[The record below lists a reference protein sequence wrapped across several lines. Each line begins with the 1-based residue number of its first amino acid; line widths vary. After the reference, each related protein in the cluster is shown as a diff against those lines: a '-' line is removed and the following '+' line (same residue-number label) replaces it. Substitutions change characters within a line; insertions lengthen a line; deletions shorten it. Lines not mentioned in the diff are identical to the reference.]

1 MTDAPG
7 AQLPADGIRNE
18 IHVWPDGRLEFEGV
32 SYRCA
37 LGRSGITSDKRE
49 GDGATPAGRFPL
61 RKAWYRP
68 DRMPPPMTFLALG
81 PTLKSDGWCDDPEH
95 PSYNRA
101 VKLPFP
107 ASHERMWR
115 DDELYDLVVFV
126 GFNDDPVVPGKG
138 SAIFIH
144 VAKEDYSPTEGCVAL
159 APMDLTRI
167 LSRCST
173 VTDLVIHPA
182 GE

>member
-1 MTDAPG
+1 MSSAAGEQAPAEG
-7 AQLPADGIRNE
+7 VRNE

-32 SYRCA
+32 TYRCA
-37 LGRSGITSDKRE
+37 LGRAGVTTDKRE

-95 PSYNRA
+95 PDYNRA
-101 VKLPFP
+101 VKLPFA

-115 DDELYDLVVFV
+115 EDELYDLVVFI
-126 GFNDDPVVPGKG
+126 GFNDDPPVPGRG
-138 SAIFIH
+138 SAIFMH
-144 VAKEDYSPTEGCVAL
+144 VAKPDYAPTDGCVAL
-159 APMDLTRI
+159 DAMDLTRV
-167 LSRCST
+167 LARCSRAT
-173 VTDLVIHPA
+173 ELVIH
-182 GE
+182 ETDD